1 MLTINLAFNVPA
13 LLIVVAVTFYLLIH
27 FVLKRR
33 REREQARIDQLITG
47 VISDYFE
54 KTDLDVSAT
63 CYHLPDGK
71 GLVALIESEPLKRFR
86 YSHIIELF
94 LQKRILKVSGKEVG
108 KIYWRFPLPKK
119 FEEGTLQPLQEK
131 ATGDLYL
138 EQSYLEA
145 ETLTQIPADVSY
157 EVGETSW
164 ENFERALRPGDEK
177 EKNSKPS

>member
-1 MLTINLAFNVPA
+1 MLTINIAFNIPA
-13 LLIVVAVTFYLLIH
+13 LLIVAAVVLYLLIH

-47 VISDYFE
+47 VISDYFK

-63 CYHLPDGK
+63 CYHLPGNK

-94 LQKRILKVSGKEVG
+94 LQKQILKVSGKEVG

-119 FEEGTLQPLQEK
+119 FEESTLQPLQEK
-131 ATGDLYL
+131 VTGDLYL

-145 ETLTQIPADVSY
+145 ETLTQIPAEVSY

-164 ENFERALRPGDEK
+164 ENFERALRPDDDK
-177 EKNSKPS
+177 KKSSKPS